1 MLYMAIMPVGPYHPM
16 YMKDQQVKLLKQ
28 SKASDSDKTAKTE

>member
-1 MLYMAIMPVGPYHPM
+1 MAIMPVGPYHPM

-28 SKASDSDKTAKTE
+28 SKTPDSDKAEKTE